1 MTDPTDV
8 LSPLIRANLPIF
20 GVVAGLYAV
29 LFLYR
34 RFRSGRK
41 GSLERALVNKGAFR
55 QLDPQ
60 LYRSFSDLYLP
71 RLEGDGL
78 TQVDHAVVSPFG
90 IFVVE
95 TKNYTGFI
103 QGAEDQAQWTQTFG
117 SGGRF
122 AFPNPIWQNR
132 LHLRALAQFLKL
144 PESKFHSVIYFLGGS
159 TFQTELPGYVI
170 DSGLAGQI
178 TGHQEVL
185 LQPDDVAA
193 ANVALATLLA
203 RTNKRVARREL
214 AAGIEKR
221 RREKG

>member
-1 MTDPTDV
+1 M
-8 LSPLIRANLPIF
+8 
-20 GVVAGLYAV
+20 
-29 LFLYR
+29 
-34 RFRSGRK
+34 
-41 GSLERALVNKGAFR
+41 
-55 QLDPQ
+55 
-60 LYRSFSDLYLP
+60 
-71 RLEGDGL
+71 
-78 TQVDHAVVSPFG
+78 
-90 IFVVE
+90 
-95 TKNYTGFI
+95 
-103 QGAEDQAQWTQTFG
+103 
-117 SGGRF
+117 
-122 AFPNPIWQNR
+122 
-132 LHLRALAQFLKL
+132 KL